1 MGDAVDVDG
10 GVDLVVGKFLAEA
23 DGFEEFRGRDEVAGS
38 ERIFDL
44 LAEKAGRD
52 FAAVGGVV
60 FEPDVEAVGGP
71 GFQRGIFC
79 GDGCWR
85 DRSPLG

>member
-23 DGFEEFRGRDEVAGS
+23 DGFEEFRGRDEVAGG

-44 LAEKAGRD
+44 LA
-52 FAAVGGVV
+52 V
-60 FEPDVEAVGGP
+60 
-71 GFQRGIFC
+71 
-79 GDGCWR
+79 
-85 DRSPLG
+85 